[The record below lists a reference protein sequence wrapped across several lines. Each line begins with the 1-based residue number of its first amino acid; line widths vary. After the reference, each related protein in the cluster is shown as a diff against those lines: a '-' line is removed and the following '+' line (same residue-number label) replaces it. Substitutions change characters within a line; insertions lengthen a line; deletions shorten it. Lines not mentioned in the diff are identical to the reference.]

1 MPDSL
6 VSLVSPALSTD
17 APPSAS
23 MPAVP
28 FDATAL
34 LVRLYREAQ
43 AAADALE
50 GSDEEPDG
58 PLGESYGAATDR
70 FIEAPVNT
78 IGDVLLKLEHIAYHE
93 DLEAEPRLLLNR
105 TLLALLRDLRATDA
119 AHRTLSAIE
128 EARRPA
134 ALSFASAAEEQ
145 PEAAAFDSLAVHA
158 AADKEVDEIY
168 RRQGQIDG
176 ALVVLREVA
185 GRICGDSFEDE
196 KKVLFLLDTMTEAAD
211 GILYANDRL
220 TNAINP
226 LNPTV
231 LDDGSSL

>member
-6 VSLVSPALSTD
+6 ILESPAHPALSTD

-50 GSDEEPDG
+50 GSNEEPDG

-93 DLEAEPRLLLNR
+93 DLEANPRLILNR

-119 AHRTLSAIE
+119 AYRQLSAVE
-128 EARRPA
+128 VARRRCPAPA
-134 ALSFASAAEEQ
+134 AELPRDAS
-145 PEAAAFDSLAVHA
+145 SLDLKAIHD
-158 AADKEVDEIY
+158 AADEEVDEIY
-168 RRQGQIDG
+168 SIQSRMSGGLLTLKQLTETACKGDTERSQFNFVID
-176 ALVVLREVA
+176 ALSDA
-185 GRICGDSFEDE
+185 NDE
-196 KKVLFLLDTMTEAAD
+196 LID
-211 GILYANDRL
+211 ANDRL
-220 TNAINP
+220 TNAIDP

-231 LDDGSSL
+231 LDDGSV